1 MQEQSVTKLRSE
13 NVGTPFEA
21 PLEICLQDAGDGHI
35 VNLAREEDEEPVR
48 IPSSMS
54 SKLKPHQVCLVKV
67 SSLIH
72 SKMILNT

>member
-1 MQEQSVTKLRSE
+1 MKSMQEQSATKLRSE
-13 NVGTPFEA
+13 NVGTPFEV
-21 PLEICLQDAGDGHI
+21 PVEICLQDAGDELI

-54 SKLKPHQVCLVKV
+54 SNLKPHQVCLVKI

-72 SKMILNT
+72 LHN